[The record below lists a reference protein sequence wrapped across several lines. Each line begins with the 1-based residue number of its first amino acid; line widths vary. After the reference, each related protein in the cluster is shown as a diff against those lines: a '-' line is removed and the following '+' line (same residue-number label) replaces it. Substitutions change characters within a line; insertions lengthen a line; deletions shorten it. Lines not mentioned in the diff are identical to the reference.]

1 MSKLLHCAI
10 LVTVAAMLACS
21 NSAPT
26 PAPTNTSAPAA
37 TPMPSPTPEPTA
49 MPMPSPTPE
58 PTAPSV
64 PAPTPEPTA
73 TPEPTTTP
81 EPEVTPGP
89 ATATGAITHL
99 RMDDPEAFL
108 AGLSDG
114 EQSCISENSDHQGLV
129 DLKGS
134 PHLASPELI
143 QCLEDRTLMRLF
155 LTEPI
160 RMAGTLSEESSMCI
174 RAGFSGIDLRSIML
188 ASATGSDEV
197 AALAGNMTAFF
208 LFVSCLDDD
217 DWEALTGTG
226 PGERERDMESMQCV
240 LEELGGPEGLAAAM
254 IPTEGGEADPAF
266 LGAISKCETSS
277 PGG

>member
-10 LVTVAAMLACS
+10 LVTVAALLACS
-21 NSAPT
+21 NPEPT
-26 PAPTNTSAPAA
+26 PAPTNMPAPAATSMPDPTPAPTA

-49 MPMPSPTPE
+49 T
-58 PTAPSV
+58 SV
-64 PAPTPEPTA
+64 PAPTPAPTA
-73 TPEPTTTP
+73 TPMPTTTL
-81 EPEVTPGP
+81 EPAAMLEQATTTGGITP
-89 ATATGAITHL
+89 L
-99 RMDDPEAFL
+99 RLDDPEALL
-108 AGLSDG
+108 AELSDA
-114 EQSCISENSDHQGLV
+114 ERSCISENSDPRGLV

-134 PHLASPELI
+134 PHLASPGLI
-143 QCLEDRTLMRLF
+143 QCLDDETLMRLF

-174 RAGFSGIDLRSIML
+174 RAGFSGIDLQSIML
-188 ASATGSDEV
+188 ASATGNDEA

-208 LFVSCLDDD
+208 LFLSCLGDD